1 MRRRLGSRTAG
12 ISEML
17 REWITTRHHADN
29 RRFRVCRKRWA
40 SGATLVEVAVA
51 SAILVVGALG
61 ALRYEYYAVGQGQIA
76 RAQIAATHAASL
88 LLADWKS
95 TGGSVDYDPSRLGLG
110 FSSPRTAPADFGA
123 PEGLGN
129 VLNEA
134 VYTIRQDDVPLTVM
148 LKYLDVNQDAQAE
161 ATLRQLAV
169 VVRYRAAGSEPDPD
183 DRLVGLPPVTLATYV
198 RLDATNG

>member
-1 MRRRLGSRTAG
+1 M
-12 ISEML
+12 ML
-17 REWITTRHHADN
+17 RTQRTTRYNAGN
-29 RRFRVCRKRWA
+29 CRLRVCRKRWA

-51 SAILVVGALG
+51 SVILVVAALG

-88 LLADWKS
+88 LLVDWKS
-95 TGGSVDYDPSRLGLG
+95 TGGSVDYDPSMLGLG
-110 FSSPRTAPADFGA
+110 LSSPRAVPSDFGA

-161 ATLRQLAV
+161 ATLRQLGV
-169 VVRYRAAGSEPDPD
+169 VVRYRGTGHDDDPD
-183 DRLVGLPPVTLATYV
+183 ERLVGLPPVTLVTYV

>member
-1 MRRRLGSRTAG
+1 MGQRDTTQCMVDRCRVRGRRTRWGLGT
-12 ISEML
+12 
-17 REWITTRHHADN
+17 
-29 RRFRVCRKRWA
+29 
-40 SGATLVEVAVA
+40 TLVEVAVA
-51 SAILVVGALG
+51 SAILVVAALG

-88 LLADWKS
+88 LLVDWKS
-95 TGGSVDYDPSRLGLG
+95 TGGSAEYDPSRLGLD
-110 FSSPRTAPADFGA
+110 FSSPRAVPVDFGV

-134 VYTIRQDDVPLTVM
+134 VYTLRQDDVPLTVM
-148 LKYLDVNQDAQAE
+148 LKYRDVNQDAQAE

-169 VVRYRAAGSEPDPD
+169 IVRYRGTGTGDDPD
-183 DRLVGLPPVTLATYV
+183 DRLVGLPPVTLVTYV